1 MKKSKGIVVL
11 LLTLILTVFFCFT
24 AAVGIGPTGTGAAKH
39 INTGLDLAGGVSITY
54 QAKESNPTSEEMSDT
69 IYKLQKR
76 VEQYSTEA
84 QVYQEGSDRITVEI
98 PGVTDADTILNDL
111 GKPGSLYFITKEDAD
126 GNQNFT
132 TGQDGYV
139 LSRTMDEIKESGSV
153 VLEGSDVADAQG
165 GAIQNQNTSAKEY
178 VVSLTLT
185 SDGENSGKT
194 KFAEATKN
202 NVGKQIAIVYDNNII
217 SAPNVNEE
225 ISGGKAQISVRKLF
239 FACLYLST
247 FTFGGGYV
255 IVTLLKEKFVDHY
268 HWIEE
273 DEMLDL
279 VAIAQSSPGAIA
291 VNGAIIVG
299 YKLAGIPGMLV
310 SVIGAIIP
318 PMVILSV
325 ISVFYDAFCSNYYI
339 AALLKGMTAGV
350 GAVIMSVVYDMGK
363 NVVKSKDWVNVVIM
377 IISFCLSYF
386 LNVNIIYIILSVAV
400 FGMVRT
406 IVKGGRDK

>member
-1 MKKSKGIVVL
+1 MEVSKMDIKMENKRRVL
-11 LLTLILTVFFCFT
+11 W
-24 AAVGIGPTGTGAAKH
+24 
-39 INTGLDLAGGVSITY
+39 
-54 QAKESNPTSEEMSDT
+54 
-69 IYKLQKR
+69 
-76 VEQYSTEA
+76 
-84 QVYQEGSDRITVEI
+84 
-98 PGVTDADTILNDL
+98 
-111 GKPGSLYFITKEDAD
+111 
-126 GNQNFT
+126 
-132 TGQDGYV
+132 
-139 LSRTMDEIKESGSV
+139 
-153 VLEGSDVADAQG
+153 
-165 GAIQNQNTSAKEY
+165 
-178 VVSLTLT
+178 
-185 SDGENSGKT
+185 
-194 KFAEATKN
+194 
-202 NVGKQIAIVYDNNII
+202 
-217 SAPNVNEE
+217 
-225 ISGGKAQISVRKLF
+225 KLF
-239 FACLYLST
+239 VSTLYLSA

-255 IVTLLKEKFVDHY
+255 IVSLLKKKFVDEY
-268 HWIEE
+268 HWIENE
-273 DEMLDL
+273 EMLDL

-386 LNVNIIYIILSVAV
+386 LNVNIIYIILLVAV

-406 IVKGGRDK
+406 IVKGGREK